1 MKSMHDLLSGIERRL
16 RARAIPV
23 VRAVGNPPAGYA
35 ALWVDQMTG
44 KLRMKRSDGTTTT
57 YSAGGGGSSGPATS
71 IRETS
76 GPTTLTVGAI
86 ADGQVFQR
94 VGSTVVGAWALA
106 FALTWDGNTYESG
119 PAPVEY
125 SAGTSWA

>member
-1 MKSMHDLLSGIERRL
+1 VPIR
-16 RARAIPV
+16 IFV
-23 VRAVGNPPAGYA
+23 NPPRLTGVLPTPSIRRRSLELTAGA
-35 ALWVDQMTG
+35 NITLTPTQT
-44 KLRMKRSDGTTTT
+44 DGLITVAIAST
-57 YSAGGGGSSGPATS
+57 GGSSGPAEE
-71 IRETS
+71 IRESS

-86 ADGQVFQR
+86 GDGQILKR

-106 FALTWDGNTYESG
+106 FALTFDGNTYETG